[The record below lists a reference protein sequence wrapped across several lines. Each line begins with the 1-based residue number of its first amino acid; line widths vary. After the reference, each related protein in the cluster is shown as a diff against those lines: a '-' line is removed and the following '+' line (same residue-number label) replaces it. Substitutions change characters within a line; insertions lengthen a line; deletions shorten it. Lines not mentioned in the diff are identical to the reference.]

1 MSSPITISA
10 RIRADDVTF
19 KALDIMASTWGVL
32 ERRLFVEKYARGE
45 LSKDDNNKLKV
56 NWLIKHQLTSMQF
69 NGLDRQLGGK
79 MAATKECLSLAKD
92 SIATKITRT
101 KKEIVSIQK
110 DLRLRAKNNDTLAKK
125 NLLADSA
132 RSDAIRLN
140 KKDRFTLHQKK
151 RRLYNL
157 TQKLTRLEAR
167 KDTSI
172 CFGSRK
178 LFRAQFHLESN
189 GLKDQ
194 AEWKNK
200 WQASRNNQFLCLG
213 MAAASR
219 GNSSCFFTEIETS
232 SHSIKGILTVR
243 SFAGLSPVRI
253 PIEFTHST
261 EHLAAALAAN
271 SAITYRFLRKGTRWY
286 VYASLDRITVPIM
299 TNIQNGF
306 LGADMNKGHLACARI
321 KSDGNLVD
329 AFDLDYRFQPGE
341 SSNRRKER
349 LQLVVN
355 ALVSKALETKTP
367 IVIEK
372 LDFTKKKKE
381 LKSRG
386 YNRML
391 SSFIYSRFNSMVH
404 SRSQKY
410 GAQVIEVNPANS
422 SIIGYWKFGRGMG
435 LTIHQSAAF
444 AIARRGATTFSSHDK
459 KTLVDGILKTK
470 KVYVPH
476 VRFSE
481 RLKAYP
487 SKNPPPSPARIMER
501 HVWRDWREYPP
512 IFKRKEK
519 PSCHKGNGRGRLAK
533 ASVTTPDDLDYFEGL
548 RHPGTGNT
556 PVPGNLVN
564 LAEGPNS
571 RERCRPGASCKSD
584 VLGNRT
590 KVRVSHANQ
599 GRNSSAK

>member
-19 KALDIMASTWGVL
+19 KALDIMASTWGAL
-32 ERRLFVEKYARGE
+32 ERKLFVEKYARGE
-45 LSKDDNNKLKV
+45 LSNDDKNKLKV

-69 NGLDRQLGGK
+69 NGMDRQLGGK
-79 MAATKECLSLAKD
+79 MAATKECLSLTKD
-92 SIATKITRT
+92 SILTKITRT
-101 KKEIVSIQK
+101 KKEIVTTQK

-125 NLLADSA
+125 NLFDDSAHADS
-132 RSDAIRLN
+132 IRLN
-140 KKDRFTLHQKK
+140 KKDHFTLHQKK

-172 CFGSRK
+172 CFGTRK
-178 LFRAQFHLESN
+178 LFRAQFNLDSN
-189 GLKDQ
+189 DLKDQ

-200 WQASRNNQFLCLG
+200 WQSSRNNQFLCLG
-213 MAAASR
+213 MAAAPR

-261 EHLAAALAAN
+261 EHLTAALAAN
-271 SAITYRFLRKGTRWY
+271 SAITYRFLRKG
-286 VYASLDRITVPIM
+286 
-299 TNIQNGF
+299 
-306 LGADMNKGHLACARI
+306 
-321 KSDGNLVD
+321 
-329 AFDLDYRFQPGE
+329 
-341 SSNRRKER
+341 
-349 LQLVVN
+349 
-355 ALVSKALETKTP
+355 
-367 IVIEK
+367 
-372 LDFTKKKKE
+372 
-381 LKSRG
+381 
-386 YNRML
+386 
-391 SSFIYSRFNSMVH
+391 
-404 SRSQKY
+404 
-410 GAQVIEVNPANS
+410 
-422 SIIGYWKFGRGMG
+422 YWKFGRGMR
-435 LTIHQSAAF
+435 LSTHQSAAF

-487 SKNPPPSPARIMER
+487 SKNPPPSPARKRER

-519 PSCHKGNGRGRLAK
+519 PSYHNGNGRGRLVK

-564 LAEGPNS
+564 LEEGPNS

-584 VLGNRT
+584 VLGNRA

-599 GRNSSAK
+599 GRNPSAK